1 MASLE
6 GLSLTDADL
15 DWIST
20 KNEMKN
26 SVKCILNVYS
36 TTIYTFVLSELVSW
50 INEDWKFSWYLKL
63 VGQ

>member
-6 GLSLTDADL
+6 DLSLKDANL

-20 KNEMKN
+20 EKEMKN

-36 TTIYTFVLSELVSW
+36 TTICTFVLSELAAW
-50 INEDWKFSWYLKL
+50 INEDWKFSWCLKL
-63 VGQ
+63 VGR